1 MIIELETPAYNSRRY
16 NKPWIATVDFRECSG
31 EFHWGNWIGAPGEEG
46 LLQIECEPGDIVAR
60 GQKDTRGPG
69 RNSAPSFY
77 VVTEDGELE
86 RLPSRA
92 AAYKLWRE
100 TEQQRSVVTC
110 GGGRID

>member
-1 MIIELETPAYNSRRY
+1 MIIEIETPAYNHRRY
-16 NKPWIATVDFRECSG
+16 GKPWIARISFEDCAG
-31 EFHWGNWIGAPGEEG
+31 DFHWGNWIGSPGEEG

-69 RNSAPSFY
+69 ANSAPAFY
-77 VVTEDGELE
+77 AATEAGELE

-100 TEQQRSVVTC
+100 NEQKRSVVTC